1 MAIDWERI
9 GQPAFDRHVEA
20 LLFRMFDGQAI
31 AVNGRGGDEGID
43 VKVRSDAGLHIFQLK
58 YHPDG
63 FPGSHRGR
71 RRAIQQS
78 FRRAMQHDPVEWTLV
93 VPCVLT
99 ASERS
104 FVDKL
109 SDGRAVK
116 VSVMDRAALDNGFA
130 VHADLEATFTRDQAR
145 EAARDY
151 GREKALLA
159 ERGDLVERVRA
170 LGSRADGIDPDWTW
184 DFTRRGDMV
193 IQTLRGQHALA
204 QEVSPVR
211 LLLTPRAEAVD
222 AGVRAA
228 LNRALGYGIAEEVRL
243 DPEAVESL
251 SIEGPEWLTETV
263 TDVGVIWR
271 PVPLVVEAGTAAEIQ
286 FSDTDGARAG
296 RYAGRLIAV
305 GSGGVGRS
313 VEADVHGARLQVLVP
328 FDHQAAGT
336 LRYSFDLEGRTPA
349 EAMNVLRLY
358 RRLLAGGSFQVNING
373 QTAGSGTMAGTGSAN
388 DVAEV
393 DSLLLYLSDLDVVQR
408 HCETFFPAPLDCT
421 GLERIDLRIARLLIE
436 GRCVAYRPARTITVT
451 LNGQDDPALRAVL
464 GQQPQ
469 CLRISPPGFEITLG
483 GRSMDIGPVHLF
495 HARVVADDG
504 LQAIEAL
511 RAGRAAGMKVVLRP
525 QDGEHYRIYL
535 ADAPDDNLPLIPSP
549 LGLPGY
555 TDPS

>member
-109 SDGRAVK
+109 SDDRAVK

-336 LRYSFDLEGRTPA
+336 LVLLRPGRSDARRGHERPA
-349 EAMNVLRLY
+349 PVPPAPA
-358 RRLLAGGSFQVNING
+358 RRLIPG
-373 QTAGSGTMAGTGSAN
+373 QHQRSNRRLRHHGRNRQRQRRRRGRQPPPLPLRPGCRAGSLR
-388 DVAEV
+388 D
-393 DSLLLYLSDLDVVQR
+393 LLPRS
-408 HCETFFPAPLDCT
+408 P
-421 GLERIDLRIARLLIE
+421 GLH
-436 GRCVAYRPARTITVT
+436 RP
-451 LNGQDDPALRAVL
+451 
-464 GQQPQ
+464 
-469 CLRISPPGFEITLG
+469 
-483 GRSMDIGPVHLF
+483 
-495 HARVVADDG
+495 
-504 LQAIEAL
+504 
-511 RAGRAAGMKVVLRP
+511 
-525 QDGEHYRIYL
+525 
-535 ADAPDDNLPLIPSP
+535 
-549 LGLPGY
+549 
-555 TDPS
+555 